1 MTRSVRN
8 PSSWWLL
15 VDTIVPAVLMASW
28 SPPIFGIYQ
37 LSKGNVLLGSVTL
50 IAWLPLFAWGV
61 SVCHRRQ
68 FVRLWLALASTG
80 VVLLVFAAM
89 ILRVA

>member
-1 MTRSVRN
+1 MTRSARN
-8 PSSWWLL
+8 HSSWWLL
-15 VDTIVPAVLMASW
+15 TDTIVPVALMALW
-28 SPPIFGIYQ
+28 SPPIFAIYQ
-37 LSKGNVLLGSVTL
+37 LSRGNILLGSITL
-50 IAWLPLFAWGV
+50 LIWLPLFAWGV

-68 FVRLWLALASTG
+68 LVRLWLALASTG